1 MTARRTQFFWP
12 ALYISVANIWCLPRS
27 ESCRF
32 GFWWPTFDAER
43 MRGESTRRS
52 TGSLEKNAVFK
63 NFSILPAVYLTIFF
77 TVKW

>member
-52 TGSLEKNAVFK
+52 TASLEKNAVFK
-63 NFSILPAVYLTIFF
+63 KLFNPTCCVPYDILHR
-77 TVKW
+77 